1 MVTSVFVYLL
11 ALVLCV
17 TNPTNGTQYWYI
29 VEVFVEVFV
38 ECGDVDQ
45 VFVVLGVE
53 ATVEEKLARSINLV
67 CAICKLRECMLVSE
81 RCYFVLIARH

>member
-1 MVTSVFVYLL
+1 MVH
-11 ALVLCV
+11 
-17 TNPTNGTQYWYI
+17 NIGI

-67 CAICKLRECMLVSE
+67 CAICKTLRECMLVTE
-81 RCYFVLIARH
+81 RYYFVLIARH